1 MGAGASTPSSNEGRR
16 ASGEVLQGTVLN
28 LSNRR
33 WSCYRDEEVAD
44 TILTD
49 APAADV
55 RASVE
60 HAAHAGQE
68 PAAESRKSDSTP
80 EQCGGQDVEALGRPK
95 TNLLRNSS
103 LEVSGKRNKLLPSIG
118 GNMPEFVGKGS
129 STKGEGNNPA
139 AGRKPRRSNMGT
151 INIGELMKAFRDRT
165 PANLMFRRMSS
176 VETNVIKYCH
186 ENSFINTR
194 GVVRN
199 WPRPPLHVPA
209 PVLDTQLVYSGVG
222 RFALTM
228 TWRNLS
234 SARFSVLMQAVNP
247 LAELLNAPKTAGPQR
262 DAVFKSVTKEVT
274 HTMGVAIAK
283 LQVHPKDDDPLL
295 KLGILQ
301 YIRGAFA
308 IQCKQLPSVLLVK
321 ADDERLFMA
330 GKNPV
335 ELVKAGL
342 ALLHLCADMTARFP
356 DLKTTVSVGVAAGH
370 ILLLPNDYYGDAVN
384 TASKLGEDNASP
396 GELAVSRAALDVIGA
411 LDDGRELL
419 RHVGVDEK
427 EVLISKVN
435 IQYAQLTLIEN
446 ATIVALYPGLVVPS
460 SMLVHSHIK
469 TDKNAHAHNRTC
481 LEALP
486 LDWDLGSGVYQNPE
500 DVRYSLTREC
510 TMMQTDM
517 SGFTR
522 LTRQYGIMHFLALIM
537 HCRRIYDESI
547 GEFGGRVIKY
557 DGDNVITFFP
567 TPEMGVLA
575 ASRIL
580 YRTNEYNRCAG
591 SNAMSFLA

>member
-1 MGAGASTPSSNEGRR
+1 
-16 ASGEVLQGTVLN
+16 
-28 LSNRR
+28 
-33 WSCYRDEEVAD
+33 
-44 TILTD
+44 
-49 APAADV
+49 
-55 RASVE
+55 
-60 HAAHAGQE
+60 
-68 PAAESRKSDSTP
+68 
-80 EQCGGQDVEALGRPK
+80 
-95 TNLLRNSS
+95 
-103 LEVSGKRNKLLPSIG
+103 
-118 GNMPEFVGKGS
+118 MP
-129 STKGEGNNPA
+129 
-139 AGRKPRRSNMGT
+139 
-151 INIGELMKAFRDRT
+151 
-165 PANLMFRRMSS
+165 
-176 VETNVIKYCH
+176 
-186 ENSFINTR
+186 
-194 GVVRN
+194 
-199 WPRPPLHVPA
+199 
-209 PVLDTQLVYSGVG
+209 
-222 RFALTM
+222 
-228 TWRNLS
+228 
-234 SARFSVLMQAVNP
+234 FSVLLQEVNP
-247 LAELLNAPKTAGPQR
+247 LAELLHAPKTAGPER

-274 HTMGVAIAK
+274 QTLAVAIAK

-308 IQCKQLPSVLLVK
+308 IQCKQLPSVMLVK

-342 ALLHLCADMTARFP
+342 ALLHLCADLTARFP
-356 DLKTTVSVGVAAGH
+356 DLKTTVSVGVSAGH
-370 ILLLPNDYYGDAVN
+370 ILRLPNDYYGDAVN

-396 GELAVSRAALDVIGA
+396 GELAVSRAALDVIRA

-419 RHVGVDEK
+419 QHLGVDEK
-427 EVLISKVN
+427 VVLISKVN
-435 IQYAQLTLIEN
+435 IQYAQLTLAETT
-446 ATIVALYPGLVVPS
+446 TIVALYPGLVVPS

-469 TDKNAHAHNRTC
+469 ADKRAGLTGLTC

-486 LDWDLGSGVYQNPE
+486 LNWDLGSGVDQNLE
-500 DVRYSLTREC
+500 DVRYNLTRDC

-537 HCRRIYDESI
+537 HCRKIYDESI

-580 YRTNEYNRCAG
+580 YRTNEYNRCAR
-591 SNAMSFLA
+591 SNARPRSFILLQVSLIFSDYQAAVMTVGFCCRGAGRRGEGAVIVVSKVLWIEQPSEFDVNNVTLHVLLCVRPTEAWKRTFRSGSSLGCQLGKSSRWARTLRELHGTTAAFSVRTSQRSARSW